1 MTRRNR
7 RQDRQCRRG
16 FQAEG
21 ERLDPRTLLSG
32 IIAFVDSTADSNNQ
46 GTLRFAISQIDS
58 VGSPTSQN
66 SIVFQ
71 IPKSDPGYNAATGTF
86 TIRPQHE
93 LPPITSPAFVDGLS
107 EAAFLG
113 EPALVVIDG
122 SELKVA
128 DGLTLAPSSA
138 GSTIDGLEIANFG
151 GSGIVVES
159 SNNTVGGAAA
169 GEGNIL
175 ASNNTAGISFPVTAA
190 APVQGMNNV
199 LLGNFIGTDV
209 SGANLGNGAGVICH
223 TSGNTIGGI
232 TAGAAN
238 VIGFNTSEGILISG
252 VNASE
257 NVVLGNFIGTNSSGA
272 NLGNPIGVNV
282 GTGSNTIG
290 GTSAGM
296 GNVFGFNTTA
306 GLQISGVGATG
317 DVVAGNLFGTSATGA
332 NVGNSVGVDVGT
344 GGNSIG
350 GTTAGSANVFGFNG
364 TAGVMITGAQ
374 AAGNVLLGN
383 FIGTNV
389 AGANLGNSVGVVV
402 GSAGNAIGGTTAG
415 SANVFGFNSTAGVM
429 ITGAQATGN
438 VLIGNFIG
446 TNAAGA
452 NLSNAVGVELS
463 SGANT
468 IGGVTGNAGNVISFN
483 STAGVQITGAG
494 ASGNVLIGNFIG
506 TDSSGQAA
514 LGNDIGVLISGGA
527 ANTIGGTTA
536 GAGNVIS
543 GNFTAGI
550 ELSGASV
557 SETQISGNRIGTNP
571 SGTRA
576 VTRANTADPLSNLQ
590 NAGIAIIGSAGNTVG
605 GTSSQAGN
613 LISGNYVGVMLATIT
628 GSGSSNLVSGNLIG
642 TDASGSKAL
651 GNIVG
656 IYINGASGNQIGGT
670 AAGAANTVSGNSSV
684 GVEIYG
690 SASTANVVEGNLIGL
705 AADGHTAVRKKN
717 GQFVQ
722 TTGVFIENASG
733 NLIGGSSAGAGN
745 VISGNQMAGVYIR
758 SHGGVSGGNIVQGNR
773 IGLASGSGRGPG
785 NNGYGVLLLDSPRN
799 EVDRTGSAANRF
811 GRNSFGNYRSLTG
824 ASAAT
829 SGSLHTA
836 LHPAGPA
843 RHRGRRSGR
852 GA

>member
-1 MTRRNR
+1 
-7 RQDRQCRRG
+7 
-16 FQAEG
+16 
-21 ERLDPRTLLSG
+21 
-32 IIAFVDSTADSNNQ
+32 
-46 GTLRFAISQIDS
+46 
-58 VGSPTSQN
+58 
-66 SIVFQ
+66 
-71 IPKSDPGYNAATGTF
+71 
-86 TIRPQHE
+86 
-93 LPPITSPAFVDGLS
+93 
-107 EAAFLG
+107 
-113 EPALVVIDG
+113 
-122 SELKVA
+122 
-128 DGLTLAPSSA
+128 
-138 GSTIDGLEIANFG
+138 
-151 GSGIVVES
+151 
-159 SNNTVGGAAA
+159 
-169 GEGNIL
+169 
-175 ASNNTAGISFPVTAA
+175 
-190 APVQGMNNV
+190 
-199 LLGNFIGTDV
+199 
-209 SGANLGNGAGVICH
+209 
-223 TSGNTIGGI
+223 
-232 TAGAAN
+232 
-238 VIGFNTSEGILISG
+238 
-252 VNASE
+252 
-257 NVVLGNFIGTNSSGA
+257 
-272 NLGNPIGVNV
+272 
-282 GTGSNTIG
+282 
-290 GTSAGM
+290 
-296 GNVFGFNTTA
+296 
-306 GLQISGVGATG
+306 
-317 DVVAGNLFGTSATGA
+317 
-332 NVGNSVGVDVGT
+332 
-344 GGNSIG
+344 
-350 GTTAGSANVFGFNG
+350 
-364 TAGVMITGAQ
+364 
-374 AAGNVLLGN
+374 
-383 FIGTNV
+383 
-389 AGANLGNSVGVVV
+389 
-402 GSAGNAIGGTTAG
+402 
-415 SANVFGFNSTAGVM
+415 VM

-605 GTSSQAGN
+605 GTSKQAGN

-705 AADGHTAVRKKN
+705 AADGHTAVRKNN

-785 NNGYGVLLLDSPRN
+785 NNGYGVLLIDSPRN